1 MSLSEVVIN
10 ERNRLSRTSVLTTII
25 AILLATWA
33 RDPLLSFKLP
43 LSGAEIDNLT
53 AGHAVLLG
61 YPFLAVLIFLLAGQV
76 VRFEQMTKK
85 LTQFEQKYAD
95 WRFPE
100 ISDFTTRAEKC
111 IAVLSGLAKY
121 IAMILMPFAASII
134 IFTSLFDFRK
144 CNGDPSCNQ
153 AEELNVYEHLFSATL
168 WDKRPS
174 YLNLN
179 DDDGSNGNDCEN
191 INARRAN
198 VRSRLPYIYGPLQH
212 WVYLLFQCL
221 LFVAWWI
228 LTRRYF
234 RRGY

>member
-10 ERNRLSRTSVLTTII
+10 ERNRLSRTSVFTTII

-121 IAMILMPFAASII
+121 IAMILMPFVASII
-134 IFTSLFDFRK
+134 ICTSLFDFRK
-144 CNGDPSCNQ
+144 CNEGPSCNQ

-179 DDDGSNGNDCEN
+179 DDDGCDCKS
-191 INARRAN
+191 INTRRAN

-212 WVYLLFQCL
+212 WVYLLFFQCP
-221 LFVAWWI
+221 LFVIWWFF
-228 LTRRYF
+228 TMRYF
-234 RRGY
+234 RKIEV